1 MIDPRAEA
9 NNLGYKI
16 RYVPHEVIKDYNAC
30 YNVIYHG
37 KHIKPPA
44 ADKLGI
50 PLNEIW
56 ISEKWEK
63 YEKYILHHELAE
75 IKFRAQGYNAE
86 EAHILAEM
94 ECIKLWRND
103 PMWREFIVEM
113 HISDIENM
121 ASEIKGRSKTARKSL
136 I

>member
-1 MIDPRAEA
+1 LIDPRTKAD
-9 NNLGYKI
+9 NLGYKI
-16 RYVPHEVIKDYNAC
+16 KYVPHEVIKDYNAC
-30 YNVIYHG
+30 YNVIYCD

-44 ADKLGI
+44 ADKLRI

-56 ISEKWEK
+56 ISKKWKK
-63 YEKYILHHELAE
+63 YEKYILYHELAE
-75 IKFRAQGYNAE
+75 IKFRAQGYSVD

-94 ECIKLWRND
+94 KCIKLWRDD

-121 ASEIKGRSKTARKSL
+121 ASEIKMKIKNSKM
-136 I
+136 